1 MREIDPFANFTKSR
15 NGLFVPAD
23 VKRWRYRHPVAIDLF
38 SGCGGFSLGF
48 MKAGF
53 QVVAAVEYDH
63 WAAMTYMHNLGAYPI
78 NIHFDTDESKGR
90 LEKALEKEFERWES
104 PKSDAMSIPLAGV
117 RLVDSGSKQRYVFV
131 LAPANSLEYK
141 AWRGVLP
148 AHVVELAEDEALN
161 MLQPRLLADLSPDLP
176 PIEWTRLVEGR
187 FS

>member
-1 MREIDPFANFTKSR
+1 M
-15 NGLFVPAD
+15 
-23 VKRWRYRHPVAIDLF
+23 YQ
-38 SGCGGFSLGF
+38 
-48 MKAGF
+48 AG
-53 QVVAAVEYDH
+53 
-63 WAAMTYMHNLGAYPI
+63 TLP
-78 NIHFDTDESKGR
+78 
-90 LEKALEKEFERWES
+90 
-104 PKSDAMSIPLAGV
+104 AGV

-187 FS
+187 FN